1 MIKNW
6 LLCKTCTK
14 VTNIYWK
21 SEKKIENVSKINL
34 STKLRR
40 HFLRPCT
47 LSFKLTRCWGRRTG
61 MRISRLWSC
70 SNSSGS
76 HADACQ
82 TCATHDLRA
91 PLIELI
97 PDVSHTSGLQ
107 IYLHPLHMC
116 RPRRRDS
123 GSDRSVITGHLVRVK
138 ERINPQPLWLIKFNC
153 TTSLLVIIN
162 GCHMQQPHLSADL
175 CLLWNDDRW

>member
-1 MIKNW
+1 MPTLISFVRMKEIDQNW

-21 SEKKIENVSKINL
+21 SVKKIEYVSKMNL
-34 STKLRR
+34 STKL
-40 HFLRPCT
+40 
-47 LSFKLTRCWGRRTG
+47 TRYWGRRTG

-76 HADACQ
+76 HVDACQ
-82 TCATHDLRA
+82 TCAVHDLRA

-107 IYLHPLHMC
+107 IYLHPLHMR
-116 RPRRRDS
+116 RPRRRNL